1 MGFAPPPAVFPVP
14 HPWVEMAPLGVTA
27 IDHVSVLITDLAL
40 ARAFYSGV
48 LGLPEIAKPKTFDF
62 VALWFDLGNG
72 QTLHLL
78 QKPQPDARSP
88 RHFALRVADVSAARG
103 HFRAHGIAIQ
113 ETGPIP
119 HCDRFFVFD
128 PDGNRIEII
137 QWLEP
142 YDPVASGAAR
152 LD

>member
-1 MGFAPPPAVFPVP
+1 M
-14 HPWVEMAPLGVTA
+14 PLGVTA
-27 IDHVSVLITDLAL
+27 IDHVSVLITDLAK
-40 ARAFYSGV
+40 ARWFYRDV

-72 QTLHLL
+72 DTLHLL
-78 QKPQPDARSP
+78 QKPQPDTRSP
-88 RHFALRVADVSAARG
+88 RHFALRVPDIHAARE
-103 HFRAHGIAIQ
+103 HFRAHGVEMQ

-137 QWLEP
+137 RWLEP
-142 YDPVASGAAR
+142 YDPATSGAAK
-152 LD
+152 LDT

>member
-1 MGFAPPPAVFPVP
+1 MSK
-14 HPWVEMAPLGVTA
+14 LGISA
-27 IDHVSVLITDLAL
+27 IDHVSVLITDLAR
-40 ARAFYSGV
+40 ARWFYCDV
-48 LGLPEIAKPKTFDF
+48 LGLPEIAKPKPFDF

-78 QKPQPDARSP
+78 QKPQPDTRSP
-88 RHFALRVADVSAARG
+88 RHFALRVPDANHARA
-103 HFRAHGIAIQ
+103 HFRANGVEIQ

-128 PDGNRIEII
+128 PDGNRLELI
-137 QWLEP
+137 QWIEP
-142 YDPVASGAAR
+142 YDPAESGAAR